1 MSSAKDDEDFW
12 YSSEKRSFSFD
23 NNEVDQLFGVS
34 KTDTDKLW
42 AGISNTPQSEGS
54 LKAGNDYQP
63 LKPMLS
69 IISEETL
76 SCSMSVK
83 SHISQDTR
91 CILAMDKVQNIHLET
106 ASIQPD
112 VTLRKILLG
121 QPYSLEQ
128 YKSLASKTAL
138 LDAAIINGNGNAIL
152 IIILFLTKTLKRTL
166 VQRILAER
174 PDAVNIYIRYLSIR
188 LQLNEIT
195 DILTMLGQSMDA
207 AMKTLHIII
216 KDTRDSDRL
225 LFKLRN
231 SYKTQFS
238 TLTECKEALFVQ
250 SYIKLL
256 EWQMAVKKIV
266 GNENIELNSS
276 VLDCLRHAC
285 KGHWNLPEGTLITP
299 TILSQQHDVSPRQY
313 QKVALEVKALAN
325 EWDEIDKLLL
335 TKGWLGSKKL
345 QIHLPIEDVLKVL
358 HKNNAPSDVLEKYLK
373 YVDNVERRL
382 ELAKN
387 MHCFRIAIDIL
398 VQQADRIALLEYKT
412 KLQPQSEEYFY
423 AESALR
429 LPSVKWK
436 S

>member
-1 MSSAKDDEDFW
+1 MTSAKDDEDFW
-12 YSSEKRSFSFD
+12 YSSEKRSFCFE

-42 AGISNTPQSEGS
+42 AGISNTSTSEGP
-54 LKAGNDYQP
+54 LKTTNDYQP

-69 IISEETL
+69 IISEKTL
-76 SCSMSVK
+76 SY
-83 SHISQDTR
+83 
-91 CILAMDKVQNIHLET
+91 ILATDKLQNLPSEMST
-106 ASIQPD
+106 LQPD
-112 VTLRKILLG
+112 ITLRKILLG
-121 QPYSLEQ
+121 QPYSLDQ

-138 LDAAIINGNGNAIL
+138 LDSAIMSGDGNAIL

-188 LQLNEIT
+188 LQLNDIT

-216 KDTRDSDRL
+216 KNTRDPDRL
-225 LFKLRN
+225 LNKLKN
-231 SYKTQFS
+231 SYKTQF
-238 TLTECKEALFVQ
+238 LALADCKETSFVQ

-256 EWQMAVKKIV
+256 EWQIAVKKID
-266 GNENIELNSS
+266 GNEDIELNSS
-276 VLDCLRHAC
+276 VLNCLRHVC
-285 KGHWNLPEGTLITP
+285 KAHWNLPEKTLMSPI
-299 TILSQQHDVSPRQY
+299 ILSQQHDVSPRQY
-313 QKVALEVKALAN
+313 QKVALEVRASAN
-325 EWDEIDKLLL
+325 EWDDVDRLLL

-345 QIHLPIEDVLKVL
+345 QIHLPIEDVLKIL
-358 HKNNAPSDVLEKYLK
+358 HKNNAPFEVLKKYLK
-373 YVDNVERRL
+373 FVDNLERRL
-382 ELAKN
+382 ELAKT

-398 VQQADRIALLEYKT
+398 VQQADRIALMEYKT

>member
-1 MSSAKDDEDFW
+1 MTSAKDDEDFW
-12 YSSEKRSFSFD
+12 YSSEKRSFCFE

-42 AGISNTPQSEGS
+42 AGISNTPTSEGS
-54 LKAGNDYQP
+54 LKTTTDYQP
-63 LKPMLS
+63 LKPILS
-69 IISEETL
+69 VISKNTL
-76 SCSMSVK
+76 
-83 SHISQDTR
+83 
-91 CILAMDKVQNIHLET
+91 ILAVSTDKLQQNFHLET
-106 ASIQPD
+106 AAMQPD
-112 VTLRKILLG
+112 ITLRKILLG

-138 LDAAIINGNGNAIL
+138 LDAAILSGDGNAIL
-152 IIILFLTKTLKRTL
+152 IIILFLIKTLKRTL
-166 VQRILAER
+166 VQRILAKR
-174 PDAVNIYIRYLSIR
+174 PDAVNVYIKYLSTR

-195 DILTMLGQSMDA
+195 DILTMLGQSVDA

-216 KDTRDSDRL
+216 KNTRDPDRL
-225 LFKLRN
+225 LNKLRN

-238 TLTECKEALFVQ
+238 AVPELKETLFVQ

-256 EWQMAVKKIV
+256 EWQMTVKNIYE
-266 GNENIELNSS
+266 NENIELNSAI
-276 VLDCLRHAC
+276 LDCLRHAC
-285 KGHWNLPEGTLITP
+285 KGNWNLPKSTLMSP

-313 QKVALEVKALAN
+313 QKVVLEVKASAS
-325 EWDEIDKLLL
+325 EWDDVDQLLL

-345 QIHLPIEDVLKVL
+345 QIHLPIEDVVKIL
-358 HKNNAPSDVLEKYLK
+358 HKNKAPPEILEKYLK
-373 YVDNVERRL
+373 YVDNIERRL
-382 ELAKN
+382 ELSKN
-387 MHCFRIAIDIL
+387 MHCFRVAIDIL

-436 S
+436 T

>member
-1 MSSAKDDEDFW
+1 MTSAKDDEDFW
-12 YSSEKRSFSFD
+12 YSSEKRSFCFE

-42 AGISNTPQSEGS
+42 AGISNTSTEDGS
-54 LKAGNDYQP
+54 LKSTNDYQP

-69 IISEETL
+69 IISEKTL
-76 SCSMSVK
+76 SC
-83 SHISQDTR
+83 
-91 CILAMDKVQNIHLET
+91 ILATDKLQNLHPET
-106 ASIQPD
+106 TGLQPD
-112 VTLRKILLG
+112 ITLRKILLG

-128 YKSLASKTAL
+128 YKSLVSKTTL
-138 LDAAIINGNGNAIL
+138 LDAAIISGDGNAIL
-152 IIILFLTKTLKRTL
+152 IIILFLTKTLKRSL

-174 PDAVNIYIRYLSIR
+174 PDAVNVYIRYLSIR
-188 LQLNEIT
+188 MQINEII
-195 DILTMLGQSMDA
+195 DILTMLGQPMDA

-216 KDTRDSDRL
+216 KNTRDPDRL
-225 LFKLRN
+225 LNKLRN

-256 EWQMAVKKIV
+256 EWQMVAKVID
-266 GNENIELNSS
+266 GNEEIELNSS
-276 VLDCLRHAC
+276 VLDCLKHVC
-285 KGHWNLPEGTLITP
+285 KGHWDLPEGKLLSP

-313 QKVALEVKALAN
+313 QKIALEVKAAAK
-325 EWDEIDKLLL
+325 EWDDVDRLLV

-345 QIHLPIEDVLKVL
+345 QIHLPIEDVLKIL
-358 HKNNAPSDVLEKYLK
+358 HKNSAPFEVLEKYLK
-373 YVDNVERRL
+373 YVDNIERRL
-382 ELAKN
+382 ELSKN

-398 VQQADRIALLEYKT
+398 VQQADRTALMEYKT

>member
-1 MSSAKDDEDFW
+1 MTSAKDDEDFW
-12 YSSEKRSFSFD
+12 YSSEKRSFCFE

-42 AGISNTPQSEGS
+42 AGISNTSTAEGS
-54 LKAGNDYQP
+54 LKTSTDYQP

-69 IISEETL
+69 IISEKTL
-76 SCSMSVK
+76 SC
-83 SHISQDTR
+83 
-91 CILAMDKVQNIHLET
+91 ILATDKLQNLHPET
-106 ASIQPD
+106 AIVQPD
-112 VTLRKILLG
+112 ITLRKILLG

-138 LDAAIINGNGNAIL
+138 LDTAIINGDGNAIL
-152 IIILFLTKTLKRTL
+152 IIILFLTKTLKRSL

-174 PDAVNIYIRYLSIR
+174 PDAVNVYIRYLSIR
-188 LQLNEIT
+188 LQINEIT
-195 DILTMLGQSMDA
+195 DILTILGQSMDA

-216 KDTRDSDRL
+216 KNTRDPDRL
-225 LFKLRN
+225 LNKLRN

-238 TLTECKEALFVQ
+238 ALTDCKEASFVQ

-256 EWQMAVKKIV
+256 EWQMAVKKLD
-266 GNENIELNSS
+266 GNEDIELNSS
-276 VLDCLRHAC
+276 VLNCLKHTC
-285 KGHWNLPEGTLITP
+285 KGHWNLSENTLMSP

-313 QKVALEVKALAN
+313 QKVALEVRASAA
-325 EWDEIDKLLL
+325 EWDDVDRLLL

-345 QIHLPIEDVLKVL
+345 QIYLPIEDVLKIL
-358 HKNNAPSDVLEKYLK
+358 HNNNAPSEVLEKYLK
-373 YVDNVERRL
+373 YVDNIERRL

-398 VQQADRIALLEYKT
+398 VQQADRTALMEYKT

>member
-12 YSSEKRSFSFD
+12 YSSEKRSFCFE

-34 KTDTDKLW
+34 RTDTDKLW
-42 AGISNTPQSEGS
+42 ADISSTPVSEGS
-54 LKAGNDYQP
+54 LKIADDYPP

-69 IISEETL
+69 VISEKTL
-76 SCSMSVK
+76 SC
-83 SHISQDTR
+83 
-91 CILAMDKVQNIHLET
+91 ILATEKLQKLHSENAV
-106 ASIQPD
+106 QPD
-112 VTLRKILLG
+112 VTLKNILLG

-138 LDAAIINGNGNAIL
+138 LDLAIINGDGNAIL
-152 IIILFLTKTLKRTL
+152 IIILFLTKTLKRSL

-174 PDAVNIYIRYLSIR
+174 PDAVNVYIRYLSTR
-188 LQLNEIT
+188 LQINEIT
-195 DILTMLGQSMDA
+195 DILTMLGQSVDA

-216 KDTRDSDRL
+216 KNTRDPDRL
-225 LFKLRN
+225 LQKLRN

-238 TLTECKEALFVQ
+238 TLPDCKEASFVQ

-256 EWQMAVKKIV
+256 EWQTVVTKID
-266 GNENIELNSS
+266 GNEELELNSS
-276 VLDCLRHAC
+276 VLECLRHAC
-285 KGHWNLPEGTLITP
+285 KVHYNLPEDTLRSP
-299 TILSQQHDVSPRQY
+299 LILSQQHDISPRQY
-313 QKVALEVKALAN
+313 QKVALEVRASAG
-325 EWDEIDKLLL
+325 EWDDVDRLLL

-345 QIHLPIEDVLKVL
+345 QLHLPIEDVVKIL
-358 HKNNAPSDVLEKYLK
+358 HKNNAAPDTLEKYLK

-382 ELAKN
+382 DLAKS
-387 MHCFRIAIDIL
+387 MRCFRIAIDIL
-398 VQQADRIALLEYKT
+398 VQQADRAALMEYKT

-436 S
+436 N

>member
-1 MSSAKDDEDFW
+1 MTSAKDDEDFW
-12 YSSEKRSFSFD
+12 YSSEKRSFCFE

-42 AGISNTPQSEGS
+42 AGISNTSTSEGP
-54 LKAGNDYQP
+54 LKTTNDYQP

-69 IISEETL
+69 IISEKTL
-76 SCSMSVK
+76 SC
-83 SHISQDTR
+83 
-91 CILAMDKVQNIHLET
+91 ILATDKLQNLHSET
-106 ASIQPD
+106 SISQPD

-121 QPYSLEQ
+121 QPYSLDQ

-138 LDAAIINGNGNAIL
+138 LDSAIISGDGNTIL

-174 PDAVNIYIRYLSIR
+174 PDAVNMYIRYLSIR
-188 LQLNEIT
+188 LQLNDIT
-195 DILTMLGQSMDA
+195 DILTMLGQSKDA

-216 KDTRDSDRL
+216 KNTRDPNRL
-225 LFKLRN
+225 LNKLQN
-231 SYKTQFS
+231 IYETQF
-238 TLTECKEALFVQ
+238 LNLADCKETSFVQ

-256 EWQMAVKKIV
+256 EWQITVKKMD
-266 GNENIELNSS
+266 GNEDIELNSS
-276 VLDCLRHAC
+276 VLNCLRHMC
-285 KGHWNLPEGTLITP
+285 KGPERRLMS

-313 QKVALEVKALAN
+313 QKVALEVRAAAS
-325 EWDEIDKLLL
+325 EWDDVDQLLL

-345 QIHLPIEDVLKVL
+345 QIHLPIEDVLKIL
-358 HKNNAPSDVLEKYLK
+358 HKNSAPSEILEKYLK
-373 YVDNVERRL
+373 FVDNIERRL
-382 ELAKN
+382 ELAKT
-387 MHCFRIAIDIL
+387 MHCFRVAIDIL
-398 VQQADRIALLEYKT
+398 VQQADRIALIEYKS

>member
-12 YSSEKRSFSFD
+12 YSSEKRSFCFE

-42 AGISNTPQSEGS
+42 AGISNASTSEGP
-54 LKAGNDYQP
+54 LKTTNDYQP

-69 IISEETL
+69 IISEKTL
-76 SCSMSVK
+76 SCILATDKLQNLPSEK
-83 SHISQDTR
+83 SISQ
-91 CILAMDKVQNIHLET
+91 
-106 ASIQPD
+106 PD
-112 VTLRKILLG
+112 ITLRKILFG
-121 QPYSLEQ
+121 QPYSLDQ

-138 LDAAIINGNGNAIL
+138 LDSAIMSGDGNAIL

-188 LQLNEIT
+188 LQLNDIT

-216 KDTRDSDRL
+216 KNTRDPDRL
-225 LFKLRN
+225 LNKLKN
-231 SYKTQFS
+231 SYKTQF
-238 TLTECKEALFVQ
+238 LALADCKETSFVQ

-256 EWQMAVKKIV
+256 EWQIAVKKID
-266 GNENIELNSS
+266 GNEDIELNSS
-276 VLDCLRHAC
+276 VLDCLRHVC
-285 KGHWNLPEGTLITP
+285 KVHWNLPEKTLMSPI
-299 TILSQQHDVSPRQY
+299 ILSQQHDVSPRQY
-313 QKVALEVKALAN
+313 QKVALEVRASAN
-325 EWDEIDKLLL
+325 EWDDVDRLLL

-345 QIHLPIEDVLKVL
+345 QIHLPIEDVLKIL
-358 HKNNAPSDVLEKYLK
+358 HKNNAPFEVLEKYLK
-373 YVDNVERRL
+373 FVDNLERRL
-382 ELAKN
+382 ELAKA

-398 VQQADRIALLEYKT
+398 VQQADRIALMEYKT

>member
-76 SCSMSVK
+76 S
-83 SHISQDTR
+83 